1 MAHDAVGMGQLIA
14 VAASDPVLRIR
25 VLHTIHDLAT

>member
-1 MAHDAVGMGQLIA
+1 MALDAVAMGDLIA
-14 VAASDPVLRIR
+14 MAASDPVLRIR